1 METRTVRRNGLV
13 DIEVDIA
20 GGVGGVVI
28 CVVASCELEGNSCQN
43 PRGRGVPPALFHI
56 RVDLPGTAQHAA
68 GLGSVSQAPPT
79 MGMSTRDQAVAARN
93 ASRRLPGSHPAGP
106 RPRLTAPP
114 KPFPPPLTI
123 VLAGAVQYPSFIHSL
138 TPVPL
143 RPDSDPA
150 QNLSSE
156 DRAALLYAIADALE
170 ANEDAIMREN
180 EKDIAA
186 AEAADTES
194 HLLNRLKM
202 KPGKIAQLAA
212 GAGQIADM
220 EEPLGRQLSKMKVA
234 DGLTLEQVRAP
245 PESSS
250 SSSESRPGALRQIR
264 LLAIRSGNGLLLKG
278 GKEATKTNAI
288 LHKIIVD
295 CMPAFGVDRKCIVLV
310 EGRAKPSPDILAL
323 HDVVDLVIPRGSN
336 SLVSYISNNTKI
348 PVLGHADGVC
358 HMYLDPNADVAMA
371 AKLAVDSKTDYP
383 AAYNAL
389 ETLLVHKSL
398 IGKGKD
404 GYEAVAAALV
414 AAGCT
419 LHGGARAEKALKLP
433 ESPAPRHE
441 YGTWPPPSRS
451 WTT

>member
-1 METRTVRRNGLV
+1 
-13 DIEVDIA
+13 
-20 GGVGGVVI
+20 
-28 CVVASCELEGNSCQN
+28 
-43 PRGRGVPPALFHI
+43 
-56 RVDLPGTAQHAA
+56 
-68 GLGSVSQAPPT
+68 
-79 MGMSTRDQAVAARN
+79 
-93 ASRRLPGSHPAGP
+93 
-106 RPRLTAPP
+106 
-114 KPFPPPLTI
+114 
-123 VLAGAVQYPSFIHSL
+123 
-138 TPVPL
+138 
-143 RPDSDPA
+143 
-150 QNLSSE
+150 
-156 DRAALLYAIADALE
+156 
-170 ANEDAIMREN
+170 MREN

-212 GAGQIADM
+212 GARQIADM

-234 DGLTLEQVRAP
+234 DGLTLEQVTAP
-245 PESSS
+245 LGVLLIIF
-250 SSSESRPGALRQIR
+250 ESRPDALPQIAS
-264 LLAIRSGNGLLLKG
+264 LAIRSGNGLLLKG

-295 CMPAFGVDRKCIVLV
+295 CMPAFGVDRECIVLV
-310 EGRAKPSPDILAL
+310 EGREAVSDILAL

-383 AAYNAL
+383 AACNAL

-433 ESPAPRHE
+433 ACPAPRHE
-441 YGTWPPPSRS
+441 YGNLGLTVEIVDDMNQAIDYIHANGSGHTECIITNDKAAAEEFLRRVDSACVFHNASTRFSDGFRFGLGAEVGISTSRIHARGPVGVEGLL
-451 WTT
+451 TTRWLCRGDGHFVEKDTGVKYTHQKLPLDANLAHKVATGLGWAVGIANAVHLGLMLWKMATKR